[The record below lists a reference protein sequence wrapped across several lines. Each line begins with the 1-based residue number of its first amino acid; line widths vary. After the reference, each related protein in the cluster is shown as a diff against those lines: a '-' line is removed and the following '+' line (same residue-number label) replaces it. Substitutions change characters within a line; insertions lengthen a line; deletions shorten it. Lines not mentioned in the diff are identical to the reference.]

1 MRFHDGESM
10 DSGVARQLAAGFL
23 LCHSTQLGL
32 EATPRCL
39 RAAVSC
45 PLVGVCDHE
54 LLCGRARHVLV
65 TFFSP
70 SCPPW
75 TSVRT
80 PALSSDLTNALP
92 VS

>member
-1 MRFHDGESM
+1 MRFRDGESM
-10 DSGVARQLAAGFL
+10 DSGVARRLAAGFL

-39 RAAVSC
+39 RAA
-45 PLVGVCDHE
+45 GVCDHE
-54 LLCGRARHVLV
+54 LLRGRARHVLV

-80 PALSSDLTNALP
+80 LALSSDLTNALP